1 MLKRIL
7 LASALLS
14 LVFALVEISFASNSH
29 WLRGS
34 GVGSQRHWLR
44 GSGVGSQRHWLRG
57 SGVGSQRHW
66 LRGSGLGSQRHW
78 LRGSGLTFPDRP
90 MLDTCLGLMKVGQS
104 FPQMCTIYPTLEY
117 L

>member
-66 LRGSGLGSQRHW
+66 LRGSGL
-78 LRGSGLTFPDRP
+78 TFPDRP